1 MKYIVLLLLL
11 GACSFQAKPQLENSY
26 IPRLQELTL
35 HGLDALQHGRL
46 MTAENALQRALN
58 SAWLSADLLWIG
70 RAQYHLG
77 ALHLAQGEYGL
88 ALVMLNDAQKNAVLT
103 QDQQTEWRCVFALA
117 LLQQQTGEPVMA
129 TPKLQNDMPEDVFLS
144 AGKLSHLQGDMVAAK
159 KAYRRVASL
168 DKDPDT
174 IYLVAQ
180 AHLALALVARDEGE
194 HGQALLMSKQVLLLA
209 KEAGLPML
217 AGHALL
223 LQGYLLDDVVKLE
236 HAWQMYQVLGDFK
249 GQYDALQALVKHVST
264 HQDEPRQK
272 RWRKALKALENT
284 DG

>member
-1 MKYIVLLLLL
+1 
-11 GACSFQAKPQLENSY
+11 
-26 IPRLQELTL
+26 
-35 HGLDALQHGRL
+35 
-46 MTAENALQRALN
+46 
-58 SAWLSADLLWIG
+58 
-70 RAQYHLG
+70 
-77 ALHLAQGEYGL
+77 
-88 ALVMLNDAQKNAVLT
+88 
-103 QDQQTEWRCVFALA
+103 
-117 LLQQQTGEPVMA
+117 MA
-129 TPKLQNDMPEDVFLS
+129 EDVFLS
-144 AGKLSHLQGDMVAAK
+144 AGKLSHLQGDMAAAK